1 MADKAG
7 ETKSVGSALNV
18 RAFVSKSTS
27 KAKAAYLRVRAL
39 RAAPLDRKVLAAA
52 AAGLLIGT
60 ALGFA
65 GASRDHYRDEMQA
78 LRGEIG
84 AGRGETARIVAML
97 DRDRTTMAEIRER
110 LATASSEAE
119 RRDAVSSDRSERLN
133 RNLATL
139 HEDLRGRS
147 DMLGREHAERI
158 AELARTIEWRLQE
171 AAQAAQAK
179 PEPARTGSIGEAAAA
194 APETIEEWALREVLD
209 GVATIQDRKR
219 RLVEVARGD
228 LVPGI
233 GRVEAVERRG
243 RSWTVVTKRGLI
255 TPQGW

>member
-7 ETKSVGSALNV
+7 ETKSVGSALKV
-18 RAFVSKSTS
+18 RAFVSKGTS

-133 RNLATL
+133 RDLATL
-139 HEDLRGRS
+139 HDDLRARS
-147 DMLGREHAERI
+147 EALGREQAERI
-158 AELARTIEWRLQE
+158 ADLARMLDRRFQE
-171 AAQAAQAK
+171 AALAQ
-179 PEPARTGSIGEAAAA
+179 PRVEPTRTGSIGGAAIPA
-194 APETIEEWALREVLD
+194 TIEDWALREVLD

-219 RLVEVARGD
+219 RVIEVARGD
-228 LVPGI
+228 SVPGV
-233 GRVEAVERRG
+233 GRVESVERRG
-243 RSWTVVTKRGLI
+243 RAWAVVTKQGVI
-255 TPQGW
+255 APQGW